1 MRKYKLLFPIFF
13 YLALLMNP
21 VFSQIPSSW
30 QYGQENSLPVIT
42 LPNKYL
48 GNNSPSPLEVAS
60 VDTIYK
66 SLREKDFR
74 LFQKQCQA
82 FLKKYPQSQF
92 RFTIARI
99 LKNLLRKNLQ
109 VYTLSRTTHVSGIKP
124 ELAVVGINIQKVEF
138 SLWRVSLEEMIKD
151 GIDIHKPVLLKDK
164 ATHIS
169 RWKIEIPEYPKWFSH
184 KVTVPTSKQGCYILE
199 ANDGTITTST
209 FFMISDLSLLV
220 KRSKNMVLASIENY
234 KNQNPPGKCKV
245 YLLDGGHVV
254 YKGESNENGIW
265 AAHMQ
270 DFQKDLTLAI
280 CQGNHVAIAD
290 SYWFQYEE
298 AQQRSL
304 IQTDK
309 MIYRPGE
316 TVHVKG
322 VLRFY
327 SLLEKK
333 YQIFQEPIDVLVQ
346 DDNWKS
352 LYSKKITP
360 NDWGTF
366 SFSFPLPMS
375 QVDKVYYIRLN
386 GKIYARSHFYVQS
399 LQSNLIL
406 SLEAQKK
413 KISAGENIHLTAQ
426 IFSKEKEKHEKIKY
440 SIWKVAKPFYF
451 IDSLVSD
458 AFQVPH
464 QLVAEGTALTDKK
477 GKWTL
482 EYPTPKRREECLY
495 HGQVWLENNETV
507 RSFSNIQVEAT
518 PFDEMKEIKVPGIFV
533 NPRLLNYLNNEK
545 ERDTLDAVLSSSQEK
560 GTALVTV
567 ENSDILSYKK
577 VPLLP
582 EGTFFSQ
589 KITPPFSP
597 SVFLR
602 LTTTRIPGIKQ
613 TFSKIKISPTEKKL
627 QIELAWKKRE
637 LVCSVK
643 DSLGQ
648 PVLAE
653 VLVLV
658 EKVTSPYSS
667 INLSNHPEYL
677 YQDQHFGQVT
687 HSHSFEFECQYDR
700 EHSFFPKEDT
710 YTIATLTK
718 THIMPLR
725 SSNLTETL
733 WFPSIMTNNE
743 GKAQLILPERKENEK
758 LQATI
763 IAIDKHTRI
772 GFLRA
777 SKDRFSD
784 E

>member
-1 MRKYKLLFPIFF
+1 MRKYKILFHIFF
-13 YLALLMNP
+13 YLALLISP
-21 VFSQIPSSW
+21 AFSQIPSSW
-30 QYGQENSLPVIT
+30 QYGQEKSFPIIT
-42 LPNKYL
+42 LPNNYPR
-48 GNNSPSPLEVAS
+48 NNAPSPLEISS
-60 VDTIYK
+60 VDAIYK
-66 SLREKDFR
+66 SLGKKDYP
-74 LFQKQCQA
+74 LFQKQCQG

-124 ELAVVGINIQKVEF
+124 ELAVVGINIQKVEL
-138 SLWRVSLEEMIKD
+138 SLWRVSLEEMIKE
-151 GIDIHKPVLLKDK
+151 GIDVHKPVLQRDK

-169 RWKIEIPEYPKWFSH
+169 QWKIEIPEYPKWFSH

-220 KRSKNMVLASIENY
+220 KRSKDMVLASIENY
-234 KNQNPPGKCKV
+234 KNQAPPGKCKV

-254 YKGESNENGIW
+254 YQGESNENGIW

-280 CQGNHVAIAD
+280 CQGKHVAIAD
-290 SYWFQYEE
+290 SYWFQYKE

-309 MIYRPGE
+309 MIYQPGD

-322 VLRFY
+322 VLRLY
-327 SLLEKK
+327 SLSEKK
-333 YQIFQEPIDVLVQ
+333 YHIFQDPIDVLVQ
-346 DDNWKS
+346 DDNWES
-352 LYSKKITP
+352 IYSKKITP

-366 SFSFPLPMS
+366 SFSFPLPAF
-375 QVDKVYYIRLN
+375 QADKVYHIRLN

-399 LQSNLIL
+399 LQIDPFLD
-406 SLEAQKK
+406 LEAQKK
-413 KISAGENIHLTAQ
+413 KISAGEKIHLTAQ
-426 IFSKEKEKHEKIKY
+426 IFSKEKGKQEKIKY
-440 SIWKVAKPFYF
+440 RIWKIAKPFYF

-464 QLVAEGTALTDKK
+464 QLVTEGAALTDKK

-482 EYPTPKRREECLY
+482 QYPTPKRREDYLY
-495 HGQVWLENNETV
+495 HGQVWLENNEMV

-518 PFDEMKEIKVPGIFV
+518 PFDEMKEIKIPGIFV
-533 NPRLLNYLNNEK
+533 NPKLLNYLNSK
-545 ERDTLDAVLSSSQEK
+545 EGDTLDAVFSSSQEK

-567 ENSDILSYKK
+567 ENSDILSYRKI
-577 VPLLP
+577 PLLP

-613 TFSKIKISPTEKKL
+613 AFSKIKISPPEKKL
-627 QIELAWKKRE
+627 QIELVWKKGE

-643 DSLGQ
+643 NSLGQ

-653 VLVLV
+653 VLFLV
-658 EKVTSPYSS
+658 ETVTSPYSS

-677 YQDQHFGQVT
+677 YQDQYFGQVT

-710 YTIATLTK
+710 YTTATPTK

-725 SSNLTETL
+725 SSKLTHTL
-733 WFPSIMTNNE
+733 WFPNIITNNE
-743 GKAQLILPERKENEK
+743 GKAQIILPAREKNEK

-777 SKDRFSD
+777 KERLSD